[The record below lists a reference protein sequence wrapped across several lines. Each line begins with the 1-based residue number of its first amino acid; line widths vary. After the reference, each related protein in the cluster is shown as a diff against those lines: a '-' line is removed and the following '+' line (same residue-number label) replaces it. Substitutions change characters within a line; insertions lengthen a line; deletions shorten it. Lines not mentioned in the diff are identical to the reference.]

1 MIQRQIDVALG
12 ERSYPIY
19 FGYGM
24 TASFAPTCQLHGIPR
39 DVVIIT
45 DTNVAPYYLDPL
57 QKHLQHFEFDTTSV
71 VVPPGETQKSLSR
84 ANAIFTALL
93 QRRTGRRAAIIAL
106 GGGVVGDLA
115 GFVAATYQRGITLI
129 QVPTTLLAQ
138 VDSSVGG
145 KVAVNHALGKNMIGA
160 FYQPKFVWIDGET
173 LQTLPSREVI
183 CGLAEVVKYGV
194 VFDAEFFAYLE
205 TNLDAIMKL
214 EQAAVMHIE
223 ARCCELKARVVAE
236 DERELG
242 LRAVLNYGH
251 TIGHALEAAGKYR
264 ALKHGEAVL
273 LGMAAEAFIAQQ
285 MGLLSAEVLQRIEAF
300 VSQVPLEFK
309 KDSLAPSKILS
320 AIRHDKKSVEGKT
333 RFVLPVRL
341 GEVRILDDVEPALIR
356 LSLKRAFGL
365 VEKRR
370 ASSS

>member
-19 FGYGM
+19 FGTGM
-24 TASFAPTCQLHGIPR
+24 GASFAPTCQQHGIPR
-39 DVVIIT
+39 HVVIIT
-45 DTNVAPYYLDPL
+45 DTNIAKHYLEPL
-57 QKHLQHFEFDTTSV
+57 QKHLHHFEFDDSSIII
-71 VVPPGETQKSLSR
+71 PPGETQKSLAR

-93 QRRTGRRAAIIAL
+93 QRRTGRKAAIIAL

-115 GFVAATYQRGITLI
+115 GFVAATYQRGVTLI

-145 KVAVNHALGKNMIGA
+145 KVAVNHPLGKNMIGA
-160 FYQPKFVWIDGET
+160 FYQPKFVWIDGDT

-194 VFDAEFFAYLE
+194 IFDAEFFAYLE
-205 TNLDAIMKL
+205 ANLDAIMNL
-214 EQAAVMHIE
+214 DQTATMHIQV
-223 ARCCELKARVVAE
+223 RCCELKARVVSE

-251 TIGHALEAAGKYR
+251 TVGHALEAAGNYR

-285 MGLLSAEVLQRIEAF
+285 MGLLPAEVLERIEAI
-300 VSQVPLEFK
+300 VSRIPLVFK
-309 KDSLAPSKILS
+309 RDALAPSKILD
-320 AIRHDKKSVEGKT
+320 AIGRDKKTVEGKT

-341 GEVRILDDVEPALIR
+341 GEVRILEDVEPELVR
-356 LSLKRAFGL
+356 SSLKRAFGL
-365 VEKRR
+365 VGKRN
-370 ASSS
+370 SSS

>member
-19 FGYGM
+19 FGTGM

-39 DVVIIT
+39 QVVIVT
-45 DTNVAPYYLDPL
+45 DTNVAQHYLESL
-57 QKHLQHFEFDTTSV
+57 QKHLHHFEFEASSIIL
-71 VVPPGETQKSLSR
+71 PPGETQKSLSR

-93 QRRTGRRAAIIAL
+93 QRRTGRKATIIAL

-115 GFVAATYQRGITLI
+115 GFVAATYQRGVTLI

-145 KVAVNHALGKNMIGA
+145 KVAVNHPLGKNMIGA

-173 LQTLPSREVI
+173 LRTLPSREVI
-183 CGLAEVVKYGV
+183 CGLAEVAKYGV
-194 VFDAEFFAYLE
+194 IFDAEFFAYLE
-205 TNLDAIMKL
+205 TNLEAIMKL
-214 EQAAVMHIE
+214 DHAAVMHIQ

-251 TIGHALEAAGKYR
+251 TVGHALEFAGKYR

-285 MGLLSAEVLQRIEAF
+285 MGLLSAEVLERIEAF
-300 VSQVPLEFK
+300 VSRIPLEFK
-309 KDSLAPSKILS
+309 KETFAPSKILD
-320 AIRHDKKSVEGKT
+320 AIRRDKKSVDGKT

-341 GEVRILDDVEPALIR
+341 GEVRILDDVEPELIR

-365 VEKRR
+365 VGKKR
-370 ASSS
+370 SSSH